1 MANHPKIIAC
11 ATLVILFCPAGSK
24 GQVGLNVYAGGGT
37 LPVRTDGF
45 ADLHLSD
52 WEKFGTGGAEG
63 RVHLPFGDV
72 NVDGQQPSF
81 FIGVE
86 GTELPA
92 LFEIQM
98 ASKDGLDYAQLLV
111 GWRFHLREGS
121 SYSLDFIP
129 KLGAGVGLVEFGEVE
144 ILEGKTPPVVL
155 DKGTVHVGD
164 KIRAELFG
172 GVLQAAVSANI
183 TLAGGVNILAQGGWN
198 LAFLPDLDL
207 RTDPKDSD
215 FDEVKLNGDD
225 EALVKPEI
233 GSTEQAG
240 VEPNV
245 KSNGYVA
252 MLSVGYRFLSAPR
265 PW

>member
-1 MANHPKIIAC
+1 MANLPKFIAC
-11 ATLVILFCPAGSK
+11 ATLVMILWPAESEGD
-24 GQVGLNVYAGGGT
+24 VGLNVYTGGGT
-37 LPVRTDGF
+37 LPVTTDGF

-52 WEKFGTGGAEG
+52 WEKYGTGGAEG
-63 RVHLPFGDV
+63 RVYLPFGDV
-72 NVDGQQPSF
+72 NVDGQQPTF
-81 FIGVE
+81 FLGVE
-86 GTELPA
+86 GTEVPA

-98 ASKDGLDYAQLLV
+98 TSKDGLDYGQLLL
-111 GWRFHLREGS
+111 GWRFHLKQGS
-121 SYSLDFIP
+121 SYSFDFIP
-129 KLGAGVGLVEFGEVE
+129 KLGAGVGLVEFGKVE
-144 ILEGKTPPVVL
+144 ILEGKTPPVIL

-164 KIRAELFG
+164 EIRAELFG
-172 GVLQAAVSANI
+172 GVLQAVVSANI

-207 RTDPKDSD
+207 RTDPKDSE

-240 VEPNV
+240 VEPKV

-252 MLSVGYRFLSAPR
+252 MLSVGYRF
-265 PW
+265 